1 MIGRRRTMVFY
12 LVVGVILGSGLV
24 SLSSFA
30 PFDQPLYI
38 SNSEAG
44 PPSQSLTSP
53 THLIESESTAT
64 GAISADTLQGHSQ
77 ATASTPSEQPAPTL
91 VFTHQVAGP
100 IQAPVLVAH
109 NPTHVRTGPGVG
121 YALLTRLPAE
131 QMAFVVGRNADGTWL
146 AIPTAGGETGS
157 NGWVSAALVTIEGD
171 ADGVPIISTS
181 PPVPALRYR

>member
-1 MIGRRRTMVFY
+1 MIARRQTMIFY

-24 SLSSFA
+24 SLLSFA
-30 PFDQPLYI
+30 PVGQQIYVATG
-38 SNSEAG
+38 EAG
-44 PPSQSLTSP
+44 HPSHSLTTP
-53 THLIESESTAT
+53 TNLMESESTA
-64 GAISADTLQGHSQ
+64 AREISAVTHQGPAQ
-77 ATASTPSEQPAPTL
+77 AMAPTL
-91 VFTHQVAGP
+91 IFTHEVAGP

>member
-1 MIGRRRTMVFY
+1 MIARRQTMIFY

-24 SLSSFA
+24 SLPSFS
-30 PFDQPLYI
+30 PVDQPLYI

-121 YALLTRLPAE
+121 YALLTRKWPL
-131 QMAFVVGRNADGTWL
+131 W
-146 AIPTAGGETGS
+146 
-157 NGWVSAALVTIEGD
+157 SAATLTAPGW
-171 ADGVPIISTS
+171 PF
-181 PPVPALRYR
+181 PPPEAKPARTGGSRPRW